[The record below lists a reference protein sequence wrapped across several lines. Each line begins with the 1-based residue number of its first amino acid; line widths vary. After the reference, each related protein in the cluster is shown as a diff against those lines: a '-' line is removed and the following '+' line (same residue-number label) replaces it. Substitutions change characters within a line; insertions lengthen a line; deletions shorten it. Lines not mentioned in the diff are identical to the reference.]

1 MKRSRLETPDVNH
14 WTHTLVGD
22 MRDVIRLSLCKDEDY
37 ASLGSLR
44 RTCRMEHQEQ
54 VSFFARSP
62 KPRQELF
69 ITWCIQS
76 NHRALLCWGL
86 MEYPTSHA
94 TGAISSTPNPFP
106 LFTRGLPDGYTM
118 MPNGEQW
125 PYWHDLA
132 HHVALPDGEDDDI

>member
-1 MKRSRLETPDVNH
+1 VNH
-14 WTHTLVGD
+14 WNDTLVGD

-86 MEYPTSHA
+86 MEYPTSEVV
-94 TGAISSTPNPFP
+94 GAGSSTPNPFP
-106 LFTRGLPDGYTM
+106 LSPTLGNAVPRGPPDGYMM
-118 MPNGEQW
+118 MPTGGQW
-125 PYWHDLA
+125 PYWNDIA